1 MVSPSWTEIK
11 VATDTWRRFLLMNK
25 FEEIHRND
33 DERQTL
39 TTRHI
44 HNWASFLLW
53 PSCLILS
60 GAVSNCPL
68 LSLVVYQNLPTWVR
82 REFIFQCH
90 FFLPYHTKEQEELKS
105 LLMRV
110 KESVKAGLK
119 LNIQKTKIIVSDPI
133 TSWQMDGETMQTVA
147 DFILGLQ
154 NHCRWWLQPWN

>member
-1 MVSPSWTEIK
+1 MASLTQWTWVWVNSRTWWWTGRTDVLQFMGSQRVGHNWATELNWTE
-11 VATDTWRRFLLMNK
+11 LNLQ
-25 FEEIHRND
+25 
-33 DERQTL
+33 RQTL

-44 HNWASFLLW
+44 HNWASLLLW

-133 TSWQMDGETMQTVA
+133 TSWQIEGKK
-147 DFILGLQ
+147 
-154 NHCRWWLQPWN
+154 WK